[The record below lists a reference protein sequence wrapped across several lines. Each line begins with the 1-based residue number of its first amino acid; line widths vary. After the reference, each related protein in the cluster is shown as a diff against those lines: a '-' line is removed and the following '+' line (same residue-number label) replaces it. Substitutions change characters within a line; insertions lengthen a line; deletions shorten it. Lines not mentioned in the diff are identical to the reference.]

1 MADHKNKNGKNSA
14 NVKEIRQAT
23 LLSKL
28 DLQKDE
34 RLTRLPIETGRIS
47 HFFSTFKANYAEIML
62 SNLLFV
68 LFALPAIAVIFF
80 IAPNMIKSLN
90 AGLDFNGDMG
100 IGLGG
105 KNQMIDGMLN
115 IYNTWQWGFL
125 MLVPCIALMGI
136 GFAGLFYCMRNYL
149 WGAPVKIRVHFFR
162 GIKKRWAE
170 FLLSFTYVGFVV
182 WAVGFSILEYLKC
195 DLLGTVNAGHWV
207 FMIASCLVALLSILF
222 LMNALPMFVS
232 FKFKFKSVVKNSII
246 FSITMFLIEMIVIIL
261 LALPFLL
268 LLSSFTKMIFYV
280 AFAMIG
286 FGFYALA
293 ITALAHNFFD
303 STIIPLYEY
312 ELKNK
317 EKEERKERERELRIA
332 ANNNR
337 KNNRK
342 KNRK

>member
-1 MADHKNKNGKNSA
+1 
-14 NVKEIRQAT
+14 
-23 LLSKL
+23 
-28 DLQKDE
+28 
-34 RLTRLPIETGRIS
+34 
-47 HFFSTFKANYAEIML
+47 
-62 SNLLFV
+62 
-68 LFALPAIAVIFF
+68 
-80 IAPNMIKSLN
+80 
-90 AGLDFNGDMG
+90 
-100 IGLGG
+100 
-105 KNQMIDGMLN
+105 
-115 IYNTWQWGFL
+115 

-182 WAVGFSILEYLKC
+182 WAVGFSILEYLKNS
-195 DLLGTVNAGHWV
+195 LQGAANAGHWV
-207 FMIASCLVALLSILF
+207 FMIASCFIALLSLLF

-232 FKFKFKSVVKNSII
+232 FKYKFKSVVKNSVI
-246 FSITMFLIEMIVIIL
+246 FSITMLLIEMILIVL

-286 FGFYALA
+286 FGFYAMA

-317 EKEERKERERELRIA
+317 EKEERKEREREMRIA
-332 ANNNR
+332 NANR
-337 KNNRK
+337 KNSKK
-342 KNRK
+342 KNKR

>member
-1 MADHKNKNGKNSA
+1 MADRNNKNAKNGVNA
-14 NVKEIRQAT
+14 KEIRQAT

-34 RLTRLPIETGRIS
+34 RLTRIPIETGRIS
-47 HFFSTFKANYAEIML
+47 HFLRTFKTNYAEIML
-62 SNLLFV
+62 SNLLFMV
-68 LFALPAIAVIFF
+68 FALPAIAVIFF
-80 IAPNMIKSLN
+80 VVPNMIKTLN

-105 KNQMIDGMLN
+105 KNEILQGMLN

-182 WAVGFSILEYLKC
+182 WAVGFSILEYLKNS
-195 DLLGTVNAGHWV
+195 LQGAANAGHWV
-207 FMIASCLVALLSILF
+207 FMIASCFIALLSLLF

-232 FKFKFKSVVKNSII
+232 FKYKFKSVVKNSVI
-246 FSITMFLIEMIVIIL
+246 FSITMLLIEMILIVL

-286 FGFYALA
+286 FGFYAMA

-317 EKEERKERERELRIA
+317 EKEERKEREREMRIA
-332 ANNNR
+332 NANR
-337 KNNRK
+337 KNSKK
-342 KNRK
+342 KNKR